1 MGGGEIGHASVSI
14 ISMEVQVSQ
23 PLKGRRI
30 ALAEARELNL
40 LAGMFQRAGADVL
53 RCPLVAILDAPD
65 SAPIKAWI
73 RRAIA
78 GNLDVVILY
87 TGEGLRRLLGAAE
100 RAGLWEEFVAA
111 LGQVRKLTRGPKPVR
126 ALREIGLSPDLIAE
140 VPTTDGIIV
149 TLEGEALDGRTIGV
163 QIYGEEPNL
172 QLVDFLQMRGAK
184 IDLVAPYVYASAAE
198 DKRVEGL
205 IHEMANGRI
214 DAIAFTSSPQV
225 QRLANLAEEA
235 GLSEILKEGFRRTKV
250 VAIGPVV
257 GEELS
262 RLGISPD
269 AMADAPYAMKP
280 LLGAIQ
286 RLFSKTR

>member
-1 MGGGEIGHASVSI
+1 
-14 ISMEVQVSQ
+14 VSQ

-30 ALAEARELNL
+30 ALAEARELDL
-40 LAGMFQRAGADVL
+40 LAGMFQRAGADAV

-65 SAPIKAWI
+65 SAPIEAWI

-78 GNLDVVILY
+78 GELDVVVLY
-87 TGEGLRRLLGAAE
+87 TGEGLRRILGVAE
-100 RAGLWEEFVAA
+100 RAGLREEFVAA

-140 VPTTDGIIV
+140 EPTTHGIIA
-149 TLEGEALDGRTIGV
+149 TLESEALDGRKIGV

-172 QLVDFLQMRGAK
+172 QLVAFLQMRGAK

-198 DKRVEGL
+198 GERVDGL

-225 QRLANLAEEA
+225 QRLAKAAEDA
-235 GLSEILKEGFRRTKV
+235 GLSEILTEGFRRTKV

-269 AMADAPYAMKP
+269 AVADAPYAMKP
-280 LLGAIQ
+280 LLGAIE